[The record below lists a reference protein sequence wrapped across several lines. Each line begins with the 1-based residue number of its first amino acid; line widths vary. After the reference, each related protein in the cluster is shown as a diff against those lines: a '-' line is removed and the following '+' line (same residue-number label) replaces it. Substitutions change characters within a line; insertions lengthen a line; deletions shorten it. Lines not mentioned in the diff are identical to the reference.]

1 MLCILEQLAEETVEM
16 GPRKIHVLEHLQM
29 MTSLVASY
37 KRNDSYKS
45 EQIKEIL
52 RYLKDVYKVPYKQLE
67 TIFSERKVIIG
78 DLQLIRWII
87 SFVYILCN

>member
-16 GPRKIHVLEHLQM
+16 GPRKIHVLEHLQT

-52 RYLKDVYKVPYKQLE
+52 KSLGASGGDAIEEHTYPPKQ
-67 TIFSERKVIIG
+67 K
-78 DLQLIRWII
+78 QKK
-87 SFVYILCN
+87 